1 MIVCGYNNITKHLEA
16 KFIDHSF
23 DEERENFI
31 WGNPEDPETLKKAGI
46 EKEDILIAATGD
58 DTRNIYITLLAKNLN
73 PFINIGVILKKHE
86 NVEKAYRA
94 GANNVLLE
102 SEIIGREIL
111 NSLLNPKAA
120 ELINMVM
127 FSEELN
133 LYAITLPRLYVGR
146 RLRDTDIRE
155 RVGTV
160 IAIKRGNKLLKN
172 PGPKTLLNKGDILI
186 FFKG

>member
-1 MIVCGYNNITKHLEA
+1 MIVCGYNNTTKNLNA

-23 DEERENFI
+23 DEESENFI

-46 EKEDILIAATGD
+46 DKEDILIAATD
-58 DTRNIYITLLAKNLN
+58 DDKRNIYITLLARNLN
-73 PFINIGVILKKHE
+73 PFINIGVILKRKE
-86 NVEKAYRA
+86 NVEKAYKA

-111 NSLLNPKAA
+111 NSFLNPRAA

-127 FSEELN
+127 FSDTVN
-133 LYAITLPRLYVGR
+133 MYAIQLPRMYVGH

-155 RVGTV
+155 RVGNV
-160 IAIKRGNKLLKN
+160 VAIKRGEKIIKN
-172 PGPKTLLNKGDILI
+172 PGPKTLLKKGDVLI
-186 FFKG
+186 FFKK